1 MKKYFEFNRSNDI
14 VSNPLYL
21 MAEWVSHVFNPVV
34 IACAILLWRA
44 WIVSV
49 PYPVLILLLCSY
61 VFIPAGSVLFMLYTN
76 RINSIYP
83 KQRKQRE
90 KLLVIALGSYCL
102 GWLMASKMGVEPFLH
117 MVALVFIIATF
128 FVLCINRYWRISI
141 HCVGVA
147 AATTL
152 VFSAS
157 DDGILWGILPV
168 ILITWARLYLR
179 AHTLSQVLAGLILG
193 AIVGFVALLKIIGS
207 IDYAI
212 L

>member
-1 MKKYFEFNRSNDI
+1 MKKYFEFNRSND
-14 VSNPLYL
+14 VVPNLLYI
-21 MAEWVSHVFNPVV
+21 MAEWVSHVFNPAV

-49 PYPVLILLLCSY
+49 PYPVLILLLCFY

-90 KLLVIALGSYCL
+90 KLLVVGLFSYSV
-102 GWLMASKMGVEPFLH
+102 GWLIANKMGIDPFLLSLS
-117 MVALVFIIATF
+117 LVFVLSTL
-128 FVLCINRYWRISI
+128 FVLCINRYWMISI

-147 AATTL
+147 AAVTL
-152 VFSAS
+152 VVSVS
-157 DDGILWGILPV
+157 EDGILFGTLPV
-168 ILITWARLYLR
+168 VLITWARLYLR

-193 AIVGFVALLKIIGS
+193 TIVGGGAFLKVTEN
-207 IDYAI
+207 IDDAI